1 MNDDSLLQIYQW
13 AFGLAAAA
21 FLLFAI
27 YLGFG
32 WRGGRMGGR
41 LLLAV
46 VLSAAWTALEAAA
59 AWFGMPVFKVF
70 AYFADVLRQAAWAF
84 FLFALLEI
92 VSPHEESSRRRL
104 QTLRRS
110 GALVFLFALLSPFIQ
125 ALEVLPARWGV
136 FPMLC
141 AGIWLLVELEQV
153 YRNFPTGSRWG
164 VKPLVFGLAASI
176 AFDLYL
182 YAEGFLFGRVDSE
195 IASIRG
201 VVHAMAIPLIAM
213 SAVRSRDWTF
223 RITVSRDLVFHT
235 AALAAC
241 GGYLLLVAAAGYYVR
256 WFGGSWGKAL
266 QAVLLF
272 SALLL
277 LVFVLFS
284 GSFRARLR
292 VLLNKH
298 LFAYRYDYRRAWLE
312 FTHALSHNGAEQT
325 LEKRVISALAN
336 LVESPAGALWMRDA
350 DGKYR
355 PRSQLNQ
362 RGGHGEERVD
372 GDFCRFLNERGWI
385 VNLEQW
391 RSRPGYY
398 EGLTL
403 PAWLA
408 ETPDAWLIVPL
419 LSGQEMIGFVVLA
432 TARVPIDVNWEV
444 LDLLKTA
451 GRQAASYL
459 AQAEAIAALVEAQKF
474 DSFNRMSAFVVHDL
488 KNLVAQLALMIK
500 NADRHKDNP
509 EFQADMLSTVQ
520 HVTERMRS
528 LMNQLQ
534 NKQPIEQKRALDL
547 AELVSRLVASRPD
560 GQTRLSA
567 ELTPGL
573 FVSAHP
579 ERLERIIGHVVQ
591 NAVEAS
597 PEHGNVALAVR
608 QGEGVAEVTVQ
619 DEGCGMTPEFVR
631 ERLFRPFQTTKQHG
645 MGIGAYE
652 VQQYVQELGG
662 KVLVDS
668 EPGRGTRISIRLPL
682 MVRTAPSMA

>member
-1 MNDDSLLQIYQW
+1 MNDDNLLQIYQW
-13 AFGLAAAA
+13 AFGIAAAG
-21 FLLFAI
+21 FLLFAV

-46 VLSAAWTALEAAA
+46 AMSAAWTAFEAVA
-59 AWFGMPVFKVF
+59 AWFDIPVFKVL
-70 AYFADVLRQAAWAF
+70 AYFADVLRLAAWAY
-84 FLFALLEI
+84 FLFALLGI
-92 VSPHEESSRRRL
+92 VSPEGEASRLRL
-104 QTLRRS
+104 NKLRLS
-110 GALVFLFALLSPFIQ
+110 GTLVFVLALLAPFVSNL
-125 ALEVLPARWGV
+125 AVVPARWGV
-136 FPMLC
+136 FPMLF
-141 AGIWLLVELEQV
+141 ASVWLLVELEQV
-153 YRNFPTGSRWG
+153 YRNFPAGSRWG

-182 YAEGFLFGRVDSE
+182 YAEGFLFGRIDSE

-201 VVHAMAIPLIAM
+201 IVHAMAIPLIAM

-277 LVFVLFS
+277 LAFVLFS

-312 FTHALSHNGAEQT
+312 FTHALSDTSSGQT
-325 LEKRVISALAN
+325 LEQRVISALAN
-336 LVESPAGALWMRDA
+336 LVESPAGALWLRDA
-350 DGKYR
+350 DGSFR

-362 RGGHGEERVD
+362 RGAAGEEPAD
-372 GDFCRFLNERGWI
+372 GVFCRFLHERAWI
-385 VNLEQW
+385 INLEQW

-398 EGLTL
+398 EGLT
-403 PAWLA
+403 PPRWLSD
-408 ETPDAWLIVPL
+408 TPDAWLIVPL
-419 LSGQEMIGFVVLA
+419 LSGQELVGFVVLA

-520 HVTERMRS
+520 HVTERMRG
-528 LMNQLQ
+528 LMTQLQ
-534 NKQPIEQKRALDL
+534 NKQPIEQKRPLDL
-547 AELVSRLVASRPD
+547 GELVSQVVAGRRA
-560 GQTRLSA
+560 GATRLSA
-567 ELTPGL
+567 ELVPGIM
-573 FVSAHP
+573 VSAHP

-608 QGEGVAEVTVQ
+608 GGDGMAEVTVQ

-668 EPGRGTRISIRLPL
+668 EPGRGTRISIQLPL
-682 MVRTAPSMA
+682 MVRATPSMA